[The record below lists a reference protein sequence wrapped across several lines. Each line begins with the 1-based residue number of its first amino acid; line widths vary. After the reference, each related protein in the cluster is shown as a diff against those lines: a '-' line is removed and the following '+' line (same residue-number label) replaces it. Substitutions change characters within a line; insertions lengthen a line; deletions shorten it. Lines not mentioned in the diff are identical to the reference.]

1 MGWRGP
7 AGDWVPDTL
16 SPINGD
22 EAAEVIM
29 SLHPTKEGRVNAQK
43 AGGRRGRRGQHAA
56 PGGTN
61 EGSTMEK
68 VMTEMTRARP
78 WGAHR
83 YIIRTLGIYP
93 IDSGATNISVS
104 DNGYLTTWFNDM
116 RNADVYERVVGKGSE
131 FIDPEGKLAEDLD
144 VLHNAGIAEKEVRYR
159 TLDKPYKNLLGEI
172 KEQQSKLSGLEG
184 DKEEIAQTAEYLA
197 SQQEWE
203 KLSAERKANQEE
215 LDSRIETINEM
226 RTELQSVVYD
236 RNKAEKVLAARDQM
250 LDAGG
255 SVSFL
260 GRGKEYVKILEEE
273 SALEK
278 TSFGGRNLDEQS
290 VHRYER
296 MLDNAKG
303 RQDMLKGEIAS
314 KEEKAQPYSLTI
326 HDETARMEELNV
338 TIKAY
343 EEKLKGVEGKLSDEM
358 IQLRGLQNAAS
369 VYRDTLQ
376 DIGNDGISP
385 RSDGFKVLDQYGLV
399 EPSRTAYNLDPQQSP
414 GAKRIEALKQIESW
428 NGGSTNGLSLI
439 GEEYFNL
446 NKGTWQNPSGIEHV
460 YVWALCKGGDWYYHE
475 TDYGHNMWSNPGQV
489 LAYKVVVDGK
499 DVDPADLDG
508 MAEKLYDI
516 AHRIGR
522 HENDVDRYASQHSG
536 HRGDM
541 KFL

>member
-1 MGWRGP
+1 
-7 AGDWVPDTL
+7 
-16 SPINGD
+16 
-22 EAAEVIM
+22 
-29 SLHPTKEGRVNAQK
+29 
-43 AGGRRGRRGQHAA
+43 
-56 PGGTN
+56 
-61 EGSTMEK
+61 
-68 VMTEMTRARP
+68 
-78 WGAHR
+78 
-83 YIIRTLGIYP
+83 
-93 IDSGATNISVS
+93 
-104 DNGYLTTWFNDM
+104 M

-131 FIDPEGKLAEDLD
+131 FIDPEGKLAEELD
-144 VLHNAGIAEKEVRYR
+144 ILHDAGIAQKEVRYR
-159 TLDKPYKNLLGEI
+159 TLDKPYKALLGQI

-184 DKEEIAQTAEYLA
+184 DKEDIAQTAEYLA

-250 LDAGG
+250 RDAGG
-255 SVSFL
+255 SVSL
-260 GRGKEYVKILEEE
+260 LSRGKEYIKILEEE

-278 TSFGGRNLDEQS
+278 TSFGGRKLDEQA

-296 MLDNAKG
+296 MLDNAVG

-314 KEEKAQPYSLTI
+314 KEEKAQPYTLTI
-326 HDETARMEELNV
+326 NEETARMEELNT

-358 IQLRGLQNAAS
+358 VQLRGLQNAAS
-369 VYRDTLQ
+369 VYRDTIQ
-376 DIGNDGISP
+376 DIGKDGISP

-460 YVWALCKGGDWYYHE
+460 YVWALCKGGDWY
-475 TDYGHNMWSNPGQV
+475 
-489 LAYKVVVDGK
+489 
-499 DVDPADLDG
+499 
-508 MAEKLYDI
+508 
-516 AHRIGR
+516 
-522 HENDVDRYASQHSG
+522 
-536 HRGDM
+536 
-541 KFL
+541 

>member
-16 SPINGD
+16 TPINGD
-22 EAAEVIM
+22 EAAQVIM
-29 SLHPTKEGRVNAQK
+29 SLHPTAAGRTNAQK

-56 PGGTN
+56 PGGAN
-61 EGSTMEK
+61 EAATMEK
-68 VMTEMTRARP
+68 VMEEMTRARP
-78 WGAHR
+78 WGAHA

-93 IDSGATNISVS
+93 IDSSSTNISVR

-144 VLHNAGIAEKEVRYR
+144 VLHSAGIAKKEVRYR
-159 TLDKPYKNLLGEI
+159 TLDKPYKDLLGQIED
-172 KEQQSKLSGLEG
+172 QQSTLSGLEG
-184 DKEEIAQTAEYLA
+184 DKEDIAQTAEYLA

-203 KLSAERKANQEE
+203 KLSAERKANQKE
-215 LDSRIETINEM
+215 LDTRLDKINEM

-236 RNKAEKVLAARDQM
+236 RNHAENVLAARDQM

-260 GRGKEYVKILEEE
+260 SRGKEYVKILEEE

-278 TSFGGRNLDEQS
+278 TSFGGRKLDEQS

-303 RQDMLKGEIAS
+303 RQDMLKGEIS
-314 KEEKAQPYSLTI
+314 STEEKALPFQLTI
-326 HDETARMEELNV
+326 RDESARMEELNR
-338 TIKAY
+338 TINAY

-358 IQLRGLQNAAS
+358 LQLRGLQNAAS
-369 VYRDTLQ
+369 VYRDILQ
-376 DIGNDGISP
+376 EVGNDGISP
-385 RSDGFKVLDQYGLV
+385 RADGFKVLDQYGLV

-428 NGGSTNGLSLI
+428 NGGSTDGLCLI

-446 NKGTWQNPSGIEHV
+446 NKGTWKNPSGIEHV
-460 YVWALCKGGDWYYHE
+460 YVWALCKGGNWYYHE

-499 DVDPADLDG
+499 DVDPVDLGD
-508 MAEKLYDI
+508 MAEKIYDI